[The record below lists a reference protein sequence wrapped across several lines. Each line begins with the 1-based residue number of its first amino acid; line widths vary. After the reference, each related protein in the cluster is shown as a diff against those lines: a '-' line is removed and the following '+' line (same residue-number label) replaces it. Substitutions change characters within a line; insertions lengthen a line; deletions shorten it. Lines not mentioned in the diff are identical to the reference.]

1 MTISEPRRVCEPAGF
16 YSFIGVIYETL
27 RVTPEGAID
36 AAPAAADDLFLGEY
50 YFFNWSI
57 LFC

>member
-1 MTISEPRRVCEPAGF
+1 MTVSEPRRVCELAGF

-36 AAPAAADDLFLGEY
+36 AAPAAADDVFLGEY
-50 YFFNWSI
+50 YFFN
-57 LFC
+57 